1 MFVVTN
7 RITVKKGFAEKMAPR
22 FTKGGKIEQ
31 LEGFRKIEVWQI
43 DNTNDTEYMYVN
55 TWWDNEENFK
65 AWTQSDAFKE
75 AHKNTGKSSTE
86 DSPVVTSEI
95 VKADV
100 LSTLE

>member
-31 LEGFRKIEVWQI
+31 LDGFRTIEVWQI
-43 DNTNDTEYMYVN
+43 DNTNDAEDM
-55 TWWDNEENFK
+55 WWDNEEK
-65 AWTQSDAFKE
+65 LKDWTQSDAFKE

-95 VKADV
+95 VKANV